1 MTESDRIIIYGIVSV
16 IIIAI
21 LMIITAILLEK
32 KIKNNNIKWL
42 IYAIIFLVGVI
53 IYLIFPMSETS
64 GGNLDLSLGT
74 VIGLCIS
81 GFTVFTVLT
90 VYFMYYEASIAKR
103 MIENAIRFGKELNL
117 HINGIP
123 KEKNVHFT
131 KLGFSWS
138 GRLDNRWELFHY
150 DEIRAIN
157 SVTVSNNKPR
167 KTISY
172 YHYKVS
178 ITQNKDAKIIIF
190 SNIEL
195 NKHNFLEYET
205 VITPYPD
212 LNEKVIIYIKSG
224 KEKILKKLEDSS
236 FRKLLLDNYLLFMD
250 GLYTNSEQGI
260 VYLSKRKG
268 FPNYGFFTDNYKLE
282 MDYHVANKKAHLQF
296 LKNFMEYFDN

>member
-16 IIIAI
+16 IVIAI

-32 KIKNNNIKWL
+32 KVKNNKIKWL
-42 IYAIIFLVGVI
+42 SYAIIFLVGVI
-53 IYLIFPMSETS
+53 IYLIFPMSETA

-81 GFTVFTVLT
+81 GFTVVTVLT

-103 MIENAIRFGKELNL
+103 MIEDAIRFGKELNL
-117 HINGIP
+117 HTNGIP

-150 DEIRAIN
+150 DEIRVIN

-172 YHYKVS
+172 YHYKLSVN
-178 ITQNKDAKIIIF
+178 QNKDAKIIIF

-195 NKHNFLEYET
+195 NKHNFIEYET

-224 KEKILKKLEDSS
+224 KEKFLKKLEDSS
-236 FRKLLLDNYLLFMD
+236 FRKLLMDNYLLFME

-260 VYLSKRKG
+260 VHLSKPKG
-268 FPNYGFFTDNYKLE
+268 LPKYGFFIDNYKLE
-282 MDYHVANKKAHLQF
+282 MDYHLANKKDHLQF

>member
-16 IIIAI
+16 IVIAI

-32 KIKNNNIKWL
+32 KVKNNKIKWL
-42 IYAIIFLVGVI
+42 SYAFIFLVGVI
-53 IYLIFPMSETS
+53 IYLIFPMSETA

-81 GFTVFTVLT
+81 GFTVVTVLT
-90 VYFMYYEASIAKR
+90 VNFMYYEASIAKR

-117 HINGIP
+117 HTNGIP

-150 DEIRAIN
+150 DEIRSIDRIF
-157 SVTVSNNKPR
+157 TTDNKPR
-167 KTISY
+167 RTISY
-172 YHYKVS
+172 NHYKLSV
-178 ITQNKDAKIIIF
+178 TQNKDAKIIIL

-195 NKHNFLEYET
+195 NKHNFIEYET

-224 KEKILKKLEDSS
+224 KEKFLKKLEDSS
-236 FRKLLLDNYLLFMD
+236 FRKLLMDNYLLFME

-260 VYLSKRKG
+260 VHLSMPEG
-268 FPNYGFFTDNYKLE
+268 FPKYGFFIDNYKLE
-282 MDYHVANKKAHLQF
+282 MDYHLANKKDHLQF
-296 LKNFMEYFDN
+296 LKNFMGYFDN

>member
-53 IYLIFPMSETS
+53 IYLIFPMSETD

-90 VYFMYYEASIAKR
+90 VHSMYYEASIAKR

-117 HINGIP
+117 HTNGIP

-150 DEIRAIN
+150 DKIRE
-157 SVTVSNNKPR
+157 
-167 KTISY
+167 TISY
-172 YHYKVS
+172 NDYKVS
-178 ITQNKDAKIIIF
+178 ITQNKDSKIIIF

-236 FRKLLLDNYLLFMD
+236 FRKLLMDNYLLFLD

>member
-1 MTESDRIIIYGIVSV
+1 
-16 IIIAI
+16 
-21 LMIITAILLEK
+21 MIITAILLEK

-117 HINGIP
+117 HTNGIP

-167 KTISY
+167 KTKSY
-172 YHYKVS
+172 YHYKLSV
-178 ITQNKDAKIIIF
+178 TQNKDAKIIIL

-195 NKHNFLEYET
+195 NKHNFIEYET

-260 VYLSKRKG
+260 VHLSKRQG
-268 FPNYGFFTDNYKLE
+268 LPDFGFFTDNYKLE